1 MNWFNPNDTTRPIF
15 TVCAV
20 ALMVSDRHPL
30 YEGAPPWQWGNES
43 FAELQ
48 RRFITS
54 CAAFALA
61 K

>member
-1 MNWFNPNDTTRPIF
+1 
-15 TVCAV
+15 
-20 ALMVSDRHPL
+20 MVSDRHPL
-30 YEGAPPWQWGNES
+30 YEGAPPWQWGNAD

-54 CAAFALA
+54 CAAFALE